1 MKIFGEIEK
10 EYQEL
15 LEALKKSESFLDW
28 KGMGKIKKSKEDLE
42 KIIKKIQDF
51 KNIKKQT
58 KEIEEILQTEKD
70 PQLLN
75 LAQKEKDALLKKEVD
90 LLKEIDLEIKKRKK
104 AMDFDSLI
112 IEIRAG
118 TGGDEAAI
126 FANDLFNMY
135 TRYAKL
141 KNWNSKILNSHRTEL
156 NGLKEIIFEISGEG
170 AYSKLKYEGGVHR
183 VQRIPETEKSGRIH
197 TSTAA
202 VAVFPKPKKSQI
214 TIKPQDIEVDTY
226 KASGPGGQY
235 VNKRESAVR
244 ITHKPTGI
252 VVACQTQR
260 TQIDNRETA
269 LSILEARLLELQ
281 EKSQAQN
288 IQEKRKVQIGTM
300 DRAEKIR
307 TYNFPQDRITDHR
320 IKKTWHNVPDIMAGN
335 LDNIIEELITAQS
348 EKNKNL

>member
-1 MKIFGEIEK
+1 MNIFGEIEK
-10 EYQEL
+10 EYHQL
-15 LEALKKSESFLDW
+15 LETLKKSESSFDW
-28 KGMGKIKKSKEDLE
+28 KEMGKIKKSKEGLEKITKKIQDL
-42 KIIKKIQDF
+42 KIIKKQAEE
-51 KNIKKQT
+51 T
-58 KEIEEILQTEKD
+58 EEILQTEKD
-70 PQLLN
+70 PQLLT
-75 LAQKEKDALLKKEVD
+75 LAQKEKDALFKKETD
-90 LLKEIDLEIKKRKK
+90 LLKEIALEIKKRKK
-104 AMDFDSLI
+104 VMEFDSLI
-112 IEIRAG
+112 MEIRAG
-118 TGGDEAAI
+118 TGGNEAAI

-135 TRYAKL
+135 ARYAKL
-141 KNWNSKILNSHRTEL
+141 KNWDSKILNSHRTEL
-156 NGLKEIIFEISGEG
+156 DGLKEIIFEISGEG
-170 AYSKLKYEGGVHR
+170 AYSKLKHEGGVHR

-202 VAVFPKPKKSQI
+202 VAVFPKPNKSQI

-269 LSILEARLLELQ
+269 LSILEARLLALQ
-281 EKSQAQN
+281 ERSQAQN
-288 IQEKRKVQIGTM
+288 IQEKRKDQIGTM
-300 DRAEKIR
+300 ERAEKIR

-335 LDNIIEELITAQS
+335 LDSIIEELIAARS
-348 EKNKNL
+348 EKK